1 MKLDINELTNW
12 LDYSYYDTI
21 NTWNLF
27 EEYLPKPNNKVNTN
41 KVKLIALQFSSK
53 VEDIL

>member
-1 MKLDINELTNW
+1 MKLDLNELTSW
-12 LDYSYYDTI
+12 LNYSYNDTI

-27 EEYLPKPNNKVNTN
+27 EEYLPKSNTN